1 LFALNFLFLITQEIA
16 HYMRQLGSQQ
26 NRSPNPQH
34 QDGPRINERI
44 RASEVRVISDTGEQL
59 GILSIREALVK
70 AEEYGLDLVEVSPEA
85 KPPVCRLVD
94 YGKFKY
100 QQSKKAQ
107 EAKKKQTVI
116 EVKEI
121 NLTPNTDKH
130 DIETKQNHIKRW
142 IAEKARVRVGIKFR
156 GREMSH
162 MDLGYKVL
170 NELMA
175 GIADLVVQE
184 STPRLEGKRLVVTL
198 LPKGEKV

>member
-1 LFALNFLFLITQEIA
+1 MSKNREEIA
-16 HYMRQLGSQQ
+16 YHMRQLGNQQ
-26 NRSPNPQH
+26 NRAPTPPP

-44 RASEVRVISDTGEQL
+44 RASEVRVISDSGEQL
-59 GILSIREALVK
+59 GILSIREALTK
-70 AEEYGLDLVEVSPEA
+70 AEEYGLDLVEVSPES

-162 MDLGYKVL
+162 MELGYKVL
-170 NELMA
+170 GELMT
-175 GIADLVVQE
+175 GLADLVVQE
-184 STPRLEGKRLVVTL
+184 AAPKMEGKRLVVTL
-198 LPKGEKV
+198 LPKIEKVT

>member
-1 LFALNFLFLITQEIA
+1 MHDDRPTVNLIFRLSAEPPSKQSASLRLCPFL
-16 HYMRQLGSQQ
+16 S
-26 NRSPNPQH
+26 N
-34 QDGPRINERI
+34 
-44 RASEVRVISDTGEQL
+44 TGRGADEN
-59 GILSIREALVK
+59 
-70 AEEYGLDLVEVSPEA
+70 GLDLVEVSPEA

-116 EVKEI
+116 EIKEI
-121 NLTPNTDKH
+121 NLTPNTDRH

-142 IAEKARVRVGIKFR
+142 ILEKARVRVGIKFR

-170 NELMA
+170 NELMHD
-175 GIADLVVQE
+175 INDIVVQE
-184 STPRLEGKRLVVTL
+184 SSPRMEGKRLVVTL
-198 LPKGEKV
+198 LPKGEKI

>member
-1 LFALNFLFLITQEIA
+1 
-16 HYMRQLGSQQ
+16 MRQTGNQQ
-26 NRSPNPQH
+26 NRASMPPP

-44 RASEVRVISDTGEQL
+44 RATEVRVISDSGEQL
-59 GILSIREALVK
+59 GILSIRDALLK

-142 IAEKARVRVGIKFR
+142 INEKARVRVGIKFR

-170 NELMA
+170 NELML
-175 GIADLVVQE
+175 GINDIVIQE
-184 STPRLEGKRLVVTL
+184 APPKMEGKRLVVTL
-198 LPKGEKV
+198 LPKSEKV